1 MSDFVAYHNTE
12 KMGREFKPTRRF
24 HFFSRKPEV
33 FLRKALGNRVWTI
46 TGSRADSGR
55 MLYRLAGVFTASDI
69 RPELDGFSISGDGT
83 PFRPPIDVTAQSWFS
98 ELLREQNKFS
108 FGFSRIRDENIV
120 KGLESLGDQQAT
132 PADSGIALSEG
143 SQSSVSVTVYERN
156 PVARQECIHHYGTSC
171 FVCGF
176 SFEETYGER
185 LAGYIHVHHLESVA
199 ARDGEYIVNPISD
212 LRPVC
217 PNCHAV
223 IHSTNPSLSIEDLK
237 RLLRTSE

>member
-12 KMGREFKPTRRF
+12 KMGYEFEPTRRF

-33 FLRKALGNRVWTI
+33 FLRKALRNRVWTV
-46 TGSRADSGR
+46 TGSRAHSGR
-55 MLYRLAGVFTASDI
+55 MLYRLAGVFTALDV
-69 RPELDGFSISGDGT
+69 RPESDGFSIKGDGM
-83 PFRPPIDVTAQSWFS
+83 PFRPPIDITAESWFS

-108 FGFSRIRDENIV
+108 FGFNRIRGENIV
-120 KGLESLGDQQAT
+120 KGFELLGDQRAT

-143 SQSSVSVTVYERN
+143 SKSSVSVTVYERN
-156 PVARQECIHHYGTSC
+156 PIARQECLQHYGTSC
-171 FVCGF
+171 LACGF
-176 SFEETYGER
+176 SFEKTFGER

-199 ARDGEYIVNPISD
+199 SRGGEYIVDPIRD

-223 IHSTNPSLSIEDLK
+223 THSKNPSLSIEDLK